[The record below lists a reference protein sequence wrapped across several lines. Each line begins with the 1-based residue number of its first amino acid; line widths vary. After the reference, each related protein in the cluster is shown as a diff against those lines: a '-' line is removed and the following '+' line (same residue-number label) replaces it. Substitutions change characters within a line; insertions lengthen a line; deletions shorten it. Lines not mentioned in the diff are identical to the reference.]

1 MGSRPGRD
9 PSPAKYRTTWRRW
22 SLKAIARDST
32 HRYQSAAELADDLRR
47 FVDDRP
53 VRARRVGWAELAWR
67 WGRRNPVV
75 TGLAAAVLLLLIVGT
90 AGSAIAAYYFS
101 RSADAQ
107 GKLRADADN
116 AKSQIQ
122 KQADELRDGNERM
135 NRANELMES
144 GRLHADAGEN
154 DKALADYIEA
164 VEQRPDMSAVRL
176 TRGQLYMRF
185 YCWDDAAA
193 DFERGFA
200 LHAPADPNLWLSHAY
215 LRLYAG
221 DADGY
226 RRVCAAML
234 DKFGQTTDPTTAMDI
249 AQACT
254 AGPDALP
261 DYTRAIRLLDGINP
275 DGRLGLKPDVQ
286 LALLHYR
293 AGNLDQALRLV
304 ADKLPNWNDP
314 GFAAA
319 YHRATRTKRRES

>member
-1 MGSRPGRD
+1 
-9 PSPAKYRTTWRRW
+9 
-22 SLKAIARDST
+22 
-32 HRYQSAAELADDLRR
+32 
-47 FVDDRP
+47 
-53 VRARRVGWAELAWR
+53 
-67 WGRRNPVV
+67 
-75 TGLAAAVLLLLIVGT
+75 
-90 AGSAIAAYYFS
+90 
-101 RSADAQ
+101 
-107 GKLRADADN
+107 
-116 AKSQIQ
+116 
-122 KQADELRDGNERM
+122 
-135 NRANELMES
+135 
-144 GRLHADAGEN
+144 
-154 DKALADYIEA
+154 
-164 VEQRPDMSAVRL
+164 
-176 TRGQLYMRF
+176 MRF

-286 LALLHYR
+286 LAR
-293 AGNLDQALRLV
+293 PALPRRQPRSGRS
-304 ADKLPNWNDP
+304 AWSRTSCPTGTTPDSRRPII
-314 GFAAA
+314 A
-319 YHRATRTKRRES
+319 RTRTKRRES